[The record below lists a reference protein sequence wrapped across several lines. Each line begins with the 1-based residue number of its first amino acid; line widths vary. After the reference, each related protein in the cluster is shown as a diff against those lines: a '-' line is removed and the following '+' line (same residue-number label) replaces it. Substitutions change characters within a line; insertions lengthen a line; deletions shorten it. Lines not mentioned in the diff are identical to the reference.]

1 MPFRLKWVAV
11 ALVLLA
17 SASVRAAD
25 PVWIEVSSPNFI
37 LFTDTT
43 EVKGRRLLEDF
54 ERRLASLSTVLGP
67 IPVRQFPVEILLFSK
82 KEEFLEAAPKPTGPE
97 APPEFDRSAY
107 LWRGPDRIF
116 VGARDRSPEDLA
128 EDVGHALGHIFFER
142 VVRWRPFWL
151 GEASAEYFRKV
162 GRNPDTKRI
171 SEKDGYSASDLLEI
185 VQSRDY
191 DDEVRNTPFRIQA
204 HRALRVVANSHRDAL
219 RDFIRDLRTEAGG
232 EAKLNV
238 PADTLQVAFDAYT
251 ETRLEPTN
259 VSVAVRAR
267 TPAPEVVSIHRGD
280 LLLAAR
286 KTSEAA
292 DWYKGD
298 SKDSR
303 AARAILARFSRGGGE
318 PVRALDRAA
327 RELPES
333 GLVQFHFGSIE
344 TKVPADVELQSR
356 ALERAV
362 ELLPRLGRANG
373 HLARVYALIGRADDA
388 LAQIDRALETEPEYA
403 DEFYAIRSDALL
415 SLSRYGDAI
424 KAMQTAAALP
434 HHDRTQDYNFRASEM
449 VRRVE
454 QTRRE
459 AENLRLQ
466 QIRTEVAAQVAERE
480 PTPVPPPAPTAP
492 TEKFGSIQYTVQ
504 ASRPLSVTS
513 APLPV
518 YSNTLVQR
526 GAAGNITIQVTVG
539 SDGKVTQASVA
550 DSQLPEMN
558 ASSLEAVRR
567 WTFTVPAGGRGAPTL
582 TARIVLSFVVQ

>member
-1 MPFRLKWVAV
+1 MLFRLKWVAV
-11 ALVLLA
+11 VLVLLA

-25 PVWIEVSSPNFI
+25 PVWIEVSSPHFI

-43 EVKGRRLLEDF
+43 ELKGRRVLEDF
-54 ERRLASLSTVLGP
+54 ERRLVSLSAVLGP
-67 IPVRQFPVEILLFSK
+67 IPARQFPVEILLFSK
-82 KEEFLEAAPKPTGPE
+82 KEEFLEAAPKPTGTD
-97 APPEFDRSAY
+97 APPEFDKSAY
-107 LWRGPDRIF
+107 LWRGSDRIF

-128 EDVGHALGHIFFER
+128 EDVGHALGHVFFER

-151 GEASAEYFRKV
+151 AEASAEYFRKV

-171 SEKDGYSASDLLEI
+171 SEKDGYPVGDLLEI

-191 DDEVRNTPFRIQA
+191 DDEVRGTAFRIQA
-204 HRALRVVANSHRDAL
+204 HRLFRVVANGHRDAL
-219 RDFIRDLRTEAGG
+219 REFIRDLRSEVGG
-232 EAKLNV
+232 DARLDV
-238 PADTLQVAFDAYT
+238 PAEALQSALDAFT
-251 ETRLEPTN
+251 ETRLEPTS
-259 VSVAVRAR
+259 VSLALRAR
-267 TPAPEVVSIHRGD
+267 TPPPEVVSVHRGD

-292 DWYKGD
+292 AWYKGD

-303 AARAILARFSRGGGE
+303 AARAILARFSRGGAE
-318 PVRALDRAA
+318 PIRALDRAA
-327 RELPES
+327 RELPEM

-373 HLARVYALIGRADDA
+373 HLARVYALLGRGEEA
-388 LAQIDRALETEPEYA
+388 LKQIDQALETEPEYA
-403 DEFYAIRSDALL
+403 DEFYAIKSDALL
-415 SLSRYGDAI
+415 SLERYSDAI
-424 KAMQTAAALP
+424 KAIQTAAALP
-434 HHDRTQDYNFRASEM
+434 HHDQTQDYGFRASEM

-459 AENLRLQ
+459 AENRRLQ

-480 PTPVPPPAPTAP
+480 PTPVPPPRSTTP

-518 YSNTLVQR
+518 YSNALIQR
-526 GAAGNITIQVTVG
+526 GATGNITIQVSIG
-539 SDGKVTQASVA
+539 PDGRVTQASITG
-550 DSQLPEMN
+550 SQLPEMN
-558 ASSLEAVRR
+558 TSSLEAVRR
-567 WTFTVPAGGRGAPTL
+567 WTFTVPAAGRGTPTL
-582 TARIVLSFVVQ
+582 TARIVLSFAVL